1 LTIPSEGAFCLLS
14 AKVKTHH
21 DHIHVSLL
29 MHECISVDHDTFCI
43 YFFHFE
49 ITQISK
55 EFWYSC

>member
-1 LTIPSEGAFCLLS
+1 LLTIPSEGAFCLLS

-43 YFFHFE
+43 
-49 ITQISK
+49 
-55 EFWYSC
+55 